1 MNKVRLVKWDEL
13 PPRTPVKAL
22 VEAVDLMVIRYDDEV
37 SVLYGRCL
45 HRGVLL
51 ANGVIVGK
59 KVVCGWH
66 GWEFRY
72 DTGASG
78 QRCPNLQKFDS
89 WLEGDYLCVDADQ
102 IRLWREQNPQ
112 PYQPSEAP

>member
-1 MNKVRLVKWDEL
+1 MKKVRLLKWDEL
-13 PPRTPVKAL
+13 TPRTPKKAM
-22 VEAVDLMVIRYDDEV
+22 VEDVDLMVIRYGDEV

-51 ANGVIVGK
+51 ANGTIVGK
-59 KVVCGWH
+59 KIICGWH

-89 WLEGDYLCVDADQ
+89 WLEEGYLWVDADQ
-102 IRLWREQNPQ
+102 IRTWKEENPQ
-112 PYQPSEAP
+112 PYIAAAAP